1 MKTRKIKQK
10 DLDILS
16 KWARGAIARRKFVKL
31 VETTRIK
38 SKFKFM
44 FLIYIF

>member
-44 FLIYIF
+44 FLIYLY